1 MLHVHLQERGVQRN
15 RNSACQPEVTAVTSA
30 DIPLTI
36 KQVLGS
42 SQYSL
47 YIPRRRTFLN
57 IRCTRKSRAIHKQ
70 PHLESTP
77 RRFPEESSKLSSWTA
92 FWRNWFVSEKNCKP
106 SDFFDHMRVCKGVS
120 DLAQEVNVEDFLII
134 MSYFQPMDTRVVE
147 EQGTTLEDYQNVIEK
162 LLSRN
167 HHIEKYSTHSNVEE
181 AMMYQPESPDEPEC
195 ACGRQSLIRCWRGSQ
210 LTTP

>member
-1 MLHVHLQERGVQRN
+1 
-15 RNSACQPEVTAVTSA
+15 
-30 DIPLTI
+30 
-36 KQVLGS
+36 
-42 SQYSL
+42 
-47 YIPRRRTFLN
+47 
-57 IRCTRKSRAIHKQ
+57 
-70 PHLESTP
+70 
-77 RRFPEESSKLSSWTA
+77 
-92 FWRNWFVSEKNCKP
+92 
-106 SDFFDHMRVCKGVS
+106 MRVCKGVS

-147 EQGTTLEDYQNVIEK
+147 EQVHTHTHTHTQKTPKIYLFSMCMTQGTTLEDYQNVIEK

-210 LTTP
+210 LTTL